1 MEIYGNLLHLIGRFK
16 PVAYLQIG
24 KKNTMKET
32 CFELLHIMW
41 ERFFGNNWMRLEA
54 ERVIEVVKQLK
65 NQMLDENVIFSGG

>member
-41 ERFFGNNWMRLEA
+41 GRFLGNNWMRLEA
-54 ERVIEVVKQLK
+54 ERVIEVILLKQLR
-65 NQMLDENVIFSGG
+65 NQILGENVIF